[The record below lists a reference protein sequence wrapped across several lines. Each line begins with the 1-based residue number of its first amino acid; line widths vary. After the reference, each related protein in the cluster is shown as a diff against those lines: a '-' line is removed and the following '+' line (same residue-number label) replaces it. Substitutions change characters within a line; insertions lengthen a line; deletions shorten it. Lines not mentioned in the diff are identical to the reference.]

1 MQVVEQMVKY
11 SEWYFEPD
19 GSARITRIRV
29 EGPRTIAL
37 HPGTPPSCSPNG
49 LVKSAEASLGDPFMG
64 VGPFLMD
71 SKR

>member
-29 EGPRTIAL
+29 EGPRSIAF
-37 HPGTPPSCSPNG
+37 HPGTRPSCSG
-49 LVKSAEASLGDPFMG
+49 LAKSVEAPLGDPFMG
-64 VGPFLMD
+64 VVPFLMD